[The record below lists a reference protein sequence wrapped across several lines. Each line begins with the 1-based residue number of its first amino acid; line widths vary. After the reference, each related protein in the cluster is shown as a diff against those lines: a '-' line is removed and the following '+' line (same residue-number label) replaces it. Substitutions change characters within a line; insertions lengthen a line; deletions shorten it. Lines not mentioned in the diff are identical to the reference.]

1 MFTIE
6 STEKSQ
12 VLNLL
17 KTSQGQISGIIKMLE
32 EERYCV
38 DIAKQILAAQALLK
52 KANLKII
59 SEHIKHCVKQA
70 FAEGHG
76 GEKVDEMME
85 LIEKYAK

>member
-1 MFTIE
+1 
-6 STEKSQ
+6 
-12 VLNLL
+12 
-17 KTSQGQISGIIKMLE
+17 MLE